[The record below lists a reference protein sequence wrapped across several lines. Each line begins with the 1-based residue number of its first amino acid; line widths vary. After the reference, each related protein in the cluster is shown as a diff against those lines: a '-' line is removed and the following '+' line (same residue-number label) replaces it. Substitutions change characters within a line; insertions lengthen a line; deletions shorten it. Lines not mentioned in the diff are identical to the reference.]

1 MESHQESYELL
12 IAICCLQMKLAAAE
26 QATSC
31 AKAAAAEA
39 SSRASRAQER
49 LAVMEAQLEDAQSA
63 AKEAAVVTKQLK
75 EDLKHVE
82 QAAKR
87 KLENEKAAKRA
98 LKEELAGVRQ
108 ELSQL
113 QGMLG
118 PGVAVPDAGG
128 ITGGFGPGGAM
139 NAPWQ
144 QKGGGAWRHDDGAG
158 GAVPGPPALAAPGFK
173 WLLVRE
179 DEEPLPTAAAPS
191 AASSALDAHQQTLE
205 GPQTTGRQTTLLDDE
220 ADSQLGSPHSV
231 RSAAASSN
239 AGGGYTRWRQQP
251 SSASG
256 SIFDAAEQ
264 QQQQQQ
270 QQHQLRQWTGAG
282 PTSEAAVQR
291 LRAALR
297 QKVGECS
304 ALEARLRE
312 LEATRD
318 QLATELVAATHRAE
332 KVSRHSHTASDV
344 LSDTLASFANLEQ
357 LSLLSADEVGRSVVL
372 LSFGSSAVLLGIGR
386 SAVLLTVGWSA
397 VLLAVVQ
404 HHTVGLLQPLA
415 QQAAPCKSRLFC
427 FRLPKIVLLLCI
439 CGACHVQA
447 NAMT

>member
-1 MESHQESYELL
+1 MESHQESHELL
-12 IAICCLQMKLAAAE
+12 IGICCLQMKLAAAE

-63 AKEAAVVTKQLK
+63 GKEAAIVIKQLK
-75 EDLKHVE
+75 EDLKQVE

-87 KLENEKAAKRA
+87 KLENERTAKRA
-98 LKEELAGVRQ
+98 LKEELAGAQQ

-113 QGMLG
+113 QSMLG

-128 ITGGFGPGGAM
+128 IAGGFRPGGAM

-179 DEEPLPTAAAPS
+179 DEEPVPTAAAPS
-191 AASSALDAHQQTLE
+191 AAGSALDAHQQTSE
-205 GPQTTGRQTTLLDDE
+205 GAQTTGRPTTLLDDE

-264 QQQQQQ
+264 QQQQQ
-270 QQHQLRQWTGAG
+270 HQLRQWTGTG

-332 KVSRHSHTASDV
+332 KVSRHSHPASDV
-344 LSDTLASFANLEQ
+344 LSDTL
-357 LSLLSADEVGRSVVL
+357 
-372 LSFGSSAVLLGIGR
+372 
-386 SAVLLTVGWSA
+386 
-397 VLLAVVQ
+397 
-404 HHTVGLLQPLA
+404 
-415 QQAAPCKSRLFC
+415 
-427 FRLPKIVLLLCI
+427 
-439 CGACHVQA
+439 
-447 NAMT
+447 